1 MRVDALAWIQ
11 DSFGP
16 SHITAVVSK
25 HQEAITIFLV
35 PVLAPVLARRSSC
48 SSESACRCA
57 GRRRRPGRQAIPVAI
72 ACELGAQHPRLQGQ
86 RQRRGVGREAQQKG
100 PSASALRA
108 VWLPGRQQGALR
120 PFSHLLA
127 LVQLITALYC
137 IDITLILSATSHCS
151 GGSKI
156 IFCSQRSASS
166 FVQSQQPK
174 SILA

>member
-1 MRVDALAWIQ
+1 MDTRFIRAVAHHSSRLKAPGGDHHISCACVGVCVDKTQLLFKRVRL
-11 DSFGP
+11 S
-16 SHITAVVSK
+16 
-25 HQEAITIFLV
+25 L
-35 PVLAPVLARRSSC
+35 
-48 SSESACRCA
+48 A
-57 GRRRRPGRQAIPVAI
+57 GRRRRPGRQAVPVTI

-108 VWLPGRQQGALR
+108 IWLPGRQQGALR

-127 LVQLITALYC
+127 LVQLTTALYC
-137 IDITLILSATSHCS
+137 IDISLILSATSHCS
-151 GGSKI
+151 GGSNI